1 MKNVK
6 IKILFFL
13 TLALWLVI
21 FPAWNEDTWSQS
33 FKKISPIISIIRDN
47 YFKDVDQEELVY
59 SSIKGMI
66 QTLDPHSYFLGPDHF
81 SRLIEEQEGKYYGL
95 GIMIQKQE
103 DRLVVISPV
112 EGSPAYR
119 MGITPGD
126 IISHVNGESTK
137 PLTSYEAMQK
147 LRGPKGTEV
156 RITIVR
162 EGMERPFELTIVRE
176 EIPLYSVP
184 YAFILQDDIG
194 YIYIRSF
201 GGTTTREFREKVED
215 LSRKGMKKLILD
227 MRTNSGGAFLPAVE
241 ISDEF
246 LPKGTVIVTIRG
258 RNKGY
263 YREFRAGLDN
273 QYEKLPLVILINRG
287 SASAPEILSGAIRD
301 NDRGLIVGEDSFGKG
316 LVQQVFT
323 ISGNNKAAVALTIA
337 KYYTPSGMSIQRDYT
352 NLDEWMLHKEPPEE
366 KREVRYTSKGR
377 KILGQGGISPDY
389 KVEISAHRL
398 TVDLL
403 ISGSFFSYGRKFAGK
418 ITALREKQNFLPQN
432 KQAEEPEKGKVT
444 GSEFAVDDR
453 VLEDFKEY
461 LKANKV
467 EFGSDDFEKAKEE
480 IRRELEREIISSI
493 WGIEEGVKAYRK
505 SDPVV
510 LKAIEALPKA
520 SSLIDTF

>member
-1 MKNVK
+1 MKKIK

-33 FKKISPIISIIRDN
+33 FKKISPIISIIKNN
-47 YFKDVDQEELVY
+47 YFKEVDQEELAY

-81 SRLIEEQEGKYYGL
+81 SRLVEEQEGKYYGL

-119 MGITPGD
+119 MGISPGD

-162 EGMERPFELTIVRE
+162 EGIDKPFELTIVRE

-194 YIYIRSF
+194 YIYIRNF
-201 GGTTTREFREKVED
+201 GGTTSREFKEKMEA
-215 LSRKGMKKLILD
+215 LTRQGMKKLILD
-227 MRTNSGGAFLPAVE
+227 MRTNSGGAFLPSVE

-263 YREFRAGLDN
+263 SREFRAGLNN

-323 ISGNNKAAVALTIA
+323 ISANNNAAVALTIA
-337 KYYTPSGMSIQRDYT
+337 KYFTPSGMSIQRDYK
-352 NLDEWMLHKEPPEE
+352 NLDECCLL
-366 KREVRYTSKGR
+366 YTS
-377 KILGQGGISPDY
+377 DAAD
-389 KVEISAHRL
+389 E
-398 TVDLL
+398 
-403 ISGSFFSYGRKFAGK
+403 
-418 ITALREKQNFLPQN
+418 
-432 KQAEEPEKGKVT
+432 
-444 GSEFAVDDR
+444 
-453 VLEDFKEY
+453 
-461 LKANKV
+461 
-467 EFGSDDFEKAKEE
+467 
-480 IRRELEREIISSI
+480 
-493 WGIEEGVKAYRK
+493 
-505 SDPVV
+505 
-510 LKAIEALPKA
+510 
-520 SSLIDTF
+520 